1 MIIEDRK
8 VSKYLLEIGVEEL
21 PYSLI
26 APIAEQ
32 IKENFKKSL
41 TDNNADFSD
50 IKTYT
55 TPRRLVFII
64 DGLAEVQPDTEKV
77 FRGPNVKVA
86 YDENGNLSQAAMG
99 FARKFGA
106 DANSLY
112 KVEDNGQQ
120 YVALK
125 VTEKGKSLAEIMANI
140 VPDCVLKV
148 QGSHFMRWA
157 NFDEKFSRPI
167 RWIVS
172 IYDNKEIPVEITG
185 IKSSK
190 KSRAHRF
197 CSEKYPEITSVDEY
211 FDIMLKHNV
220 IVDEEQRK
228 AEIVK
233 AVNELASSA
242 GATAKIEDELLK
254 EVTNIVEFPRPV
266 MGHFDEKY
274 LAIPEPVIVT
284 VMASHQRYFPVY
296 KDGKLLNGFITVA
309 NYVGDDF
316 SNIKN
321 GNERVIKAR
330 LDDAIFFYNEDIKKP
345 FIDRVEAL
353 EGMTFQ
359 KGLGSIKEKV
369 SRIIKISDKIAK
381 ALGYTEQDE
390 AYKNVVRT
398 ALFCKAD
405 LTTSLVFEF
414 TELQGVIGAHYAKI
428 FGESNEVAKGIEEHY
443 YPLVADAKLAE
454 RIEGQI
460 VGIADKLDTICGV
473 FILDKIPSGSVDP
486 LGVRRAAIGIL
497 QTIMQKRLKL
507 DLTGLIGF
515 ALLIYDVKPENIEK
529 LVKDISVFFVQ
540 RLKGIFANKYPTDY
554 VDAVLSTRN
563 TLRDLS
569 GVSSRL
575 ELLMDV
581 AKDENFDKIV
591 AAHTRISKILK
602 SKDAEK
608 TQTENLAQSKND
620 ILAAGEKTDILGM
633 NKTARAQQD
642 VIYSVK
648 TGSVKPSLFNCQAEM
663 DLYNNIVNLSAQKAI
678 SHREVYSLLTGI
690 VPFVDK
696 FFDEVMVMDKNPEIK
711 ENRLNL
717 LKEADKEFLRIADF
731 TKIIK

>member
-1 MIIEDRK
+1 M
-8 VSKYLLEIGVEEL
+8 SKYLLEIGVEEL

-26 APIAEQ
+26 DPIAEQ
-32 IKENFKKSL
+32 VKENLKKNL
-41 TDNNADFSD
+41 AENNANFSD

-55 TPRRLVFII
+55 TPRRLVFVI
-64 DGLAEVQPDTEKV
+64 DGLNEVQPDMEKV

-86 YDENGNLSQAAMG
+86 FDENGNPSQASMG
-99 FARKFGA
+99 FAKKFGA
-106 DANSLY
+106 DVSALY
-112 KVEDNGQQ
+112 KVEENGQQ

-125 VTEKGKSLAEIMANI
+125 VVEKGKTLAEIMQNI

-148 QGSHFMRWA
+148 QGSHFMRWS

-172 IYDNKEIPVEITG
+172 ILDNKEIPVEITG

-197 CSEKYPEITSVDEY
+197 CAEKYPEITSVDEY

-228 AEIVK
+228 AVIVK
-233 AVNELASSA
+233 AVNELAASI
-242 GATAKIEDELLK
+242 GAQAKIEDELLK

-266 MGHFDEKY
+266 LGSFDEKY

-284 VMASHQRYFPVY
+284 VMASHQRYFPIY

-345 FIDRVEAL
+345 FMDRVEAL

-369 SRIIKISDKIAK
+369 SRIIKISDNIAK
-381 ALGYTEQDE
+381 TLGYTEEDE
-390 AYKNVVRT
+390 AYKNIVRT

-414 TELQGVIGAHYAKI
+414 TELQGVIGAHYARV

-443 YPLVADAKLAE
+443 YPLVADAQLAQ
-454 RIEGQI
+454 RMEGQV

-473 FILDKIPSGSVDP
+473 FILNKIPSGSVDP
-486 LGVRRAAIGIL
+486 LGVRRAAVGIL
-497 QTIMQKRLKL
+497 QTIMQKRLQI
-507 DLTGLIGF
+507 DLTDLIAF
-515 ALLIYDVKPENIEK
+515 ALSRYNVPAENIEK
-529 LVKDISVFFVQ
+529 LIKDISIFFVQ
-540 RLKGIFANKYPTDY
+540 RLKGIFANKYPTDF

-569 GVSSRL
+569 GVSDRL
-575 ELLMDV
+575 DLLMEMS
-581 AKDENFDKIV
+581 KEESFDKIV
-591 AAHTRISKILK
+591 AAYTRVSKISRSKQEEK
-602 SKDAEK
+602 S
-608 TQTENLAQSKND
+608 QPENLSMSKND
-620 ILAAGEKTDILGM
+620 ILSSSHSINAVLGGKS
-633 NKTARAQQD
+633 NSRAQQD
-642 VIYSVK
+642 VLHASK
-648 TGSVKPSLFNCQAEM
+648 TSSIKPELFNSQAENN
-663 DLYNNIVNLSAQKAI
+663 LYNYVRKFSAQKVI
-678 SHREVYSLLTGI
+678 SYREVYMQLENL
-690 VPFVDK
+690 VPVINK
-696 FFDEVMVMDKNPEIK
+696 FFDDVMVMDKDPAIK
-711 ENRLNL
+711 ANRLNL
-717 LKEADKEFLRIADF
+717 LKETDKEFLRIADF
-731 TKIIK
+731 AKIIK